1 MQIEWDSTIEIKRG
15 VELLLL
21 SEMTNKQLVH
31 QRLTAMGS
39 SMAEMQQVIEY
50 SESRCL
56 DTPAHAI
63 AWFLPLVE
71 EGRRLEEV
79 TPDGTTRYSTR
90 FETWPEACLQYSGR
104 EIAGD
109 IHFEPR
115 VQRTKPTSAV
125 VDLKPWG
132 TTIAEVLEGF
142 GEPASQDG
150 WGAEQTL
157 SYELPSSS
165 NRDVD
170 EVRLFFA
177 FDLLQQLGRRD
188 RLDWRRYGCAA
199 PSTN

>member
-1 MQIEWDSTIEIKRG
+1 MQIEWDSTIEVKRG

-31 QRLTAMGS
+31 QRLASMGS
-39 SMAEMQQVIEY
+39 SIAEMQQVVEY

-56 DTPAHAI
+56 DTPVHAV

-71 EGRRLEEV
+71 EDRRIEGV
-79 TPDGTTRYSTR
+79 KPDGKTRYSTQ
-90 FETWPEACLQYSGR
+90 FETWPEACLQYSGA
-104 EIAGD
+104 EVASD
-109 IHFEPR
+109 IRFEPR
-115 VQRTKPTSAV
+115 AERTKPISAV
-125 VDLKPWG
+125 VDLKPWR

-142 GEPASQDG
+142 GEPTSQDG

-177 FDLLQQLGRRD
+177 FGLLQQLGRRD